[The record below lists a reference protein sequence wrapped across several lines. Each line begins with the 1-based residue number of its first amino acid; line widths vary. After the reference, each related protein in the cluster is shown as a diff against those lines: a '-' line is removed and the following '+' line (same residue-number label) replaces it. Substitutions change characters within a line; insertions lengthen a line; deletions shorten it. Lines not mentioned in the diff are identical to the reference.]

1 MGETTP
7 HRYRRVSSPEFANA
21 VTGISGGGQMG
32 LRSRSIF
39 AGVSLA
45 AFAMVVASSVQAN
58 DSVVKAVLDPNGWA
72 VAGHDY
78 GNTRFSPL
86 KQITSENVGKLQ
98 LAYSLSLASLRSNE
112 SSPVV
117 IGDTLYVTT
126 SWGPKYVYAINAA
139 TGAPK
144 WAYQPDIPD
153 DVLQYACCDVN
164 NRGVAY
170 ADGKIFIGRLDGKL
184 TALDAASG
192 KELWTSKVVD
202 YKQGSVITSP
212 PLVVRD
218 KIITGFGGGEYGV
231 RGALLAFDLNNGK
244 LLWQTYTVPG
254 PGEPGSDTWKGDT
267 GLHGGGAAWL
277 VGSYDAK
284 TDTVYWGT
292 SNPGPWNTGVRS
304 TGDGN
309 FGKLTNLYTASTL
322 AIDPNTGKIKW
333 HIQGTPA
340 DAWDYDGVNELL
352 LTDLKIGGADTPVL
366 MKADRN
372 GFFFVA
378 NRETG
383 KMISAEK
390 YVFANWA
397 KKFDISTMRAEEDPD
412 KRPGPGHPAK
422 DICPN
427 LIGGKN
433 WQPMSFNP
441 QTGLV
446 YIPANNV
453 CMDWSVSDV
462 SYKRGVFYLGAEFPT
477 KEGPGG
483 FLGEL
488 VAWDPVANK
497 KVWGIK
503 EDLPFNGG
511 TLSTGGNLV
520 FSGNLHG
527 DFRAIDAKTGTVLWS
542 KNLGSGIGA
551 GPVTYSVGGKQYVA
565 VVVGRTAALPAFLGE
580 IGKKMVAA
588 APEGGALF
596 VFALQ

>member
-1 MGETTP
+1 
-7 HRYRRVSSPEFANA
+7 
-21 VTGISGGGQMG
+21 MG

-39 AGVSLA
+39 AGISLA
-45 AFAMVVASSVQAN
+45 ALLLAASSGARAN
-58 DSVVKAVLDPNGWA
+58 DSVVKAVSDPNGWA
-72 VAGHDY
+72 IAGHDY

-86 KQITSENVGKLQ
+86 KQITSDNVGKLQ

-117 IGDTLYVTT
+117 VGDTLYVSS
-126 SWGPKYVYAINAA
+126 SWGPKNVYAVNAA
-139 TGAPK
+139 TGVQK
-144 WAYQPDIPD
+144 WLYQPDIPD

-164 NRGVAY
+164 NRGVSY
-170 ADGKIFIGRLDGKL
+170 ADGKIFVGRLDGKL
-184 TALDAASG
+184 TALDAATG
-192 KELWTSKVVD
+192 KELWTSTVVD

-212 PLVVRD
+212 PLIVRD
-218 KIITGFGGGEYGV
+218 KVITGFGGGEYGV
-231 RGALLAFDLNNGK
+231 RGALLAFDVKTGK
-244 LLWQTYTVPG
+244 QLWQSFTVPA
-254 PGEPGSDTWKGDT
+254 PGEPGSETWKGDT

-352 LTDLKIGGADTPVL
+352 LADLKIGGASTPVL

-383 KMISAEK
+383 KVISAEK

-397 KKFDISTMRAEEDPD
+397 KKWDVNTMRAEEDPD

-446 YIPANNV
+446 YIPTNNV
-453 CMDWSVSDV
+453 CMDWGVSDV

-497 KVWGIK
+497 KVWGVK

-527 DFRAIDAKTGTVLWS
+527 DFRAFDAKTGKVLWS
-542 KNLGSGIGA
+542 KNLGTGIGA

-580 IGKKMVAA
+580 VGKKMVAA

-596 VFALQ
+596 VFSLQ

>member
-1 MGETTP
+1 MK
-7 HRYRRVSSPEFANA
+7 
-21 VTGISGGGQMG
+21 
-32 LRSRSIF
+32 LRSGTFF

-45 AFAMVVASSVQAN
+45 AMLMASVGVSRAN
-58 DSVVKAVLDPNGWA
+58 DSVVKAASDANGWA
-72 VAGHDY
+72 IAGHDY

-86 KQITSENVGKLQ
+86 KQINTENVGKLQ
-98 LAYSLSLASLRSNE
+98 LAYSMSLASLRSNE
-112 SSPVV
+112 SSPIV
-117 IGDTLYVTT
+117 IGKTLYVST
-126 SWGPKYVYAINAA
+126 SWGPKYVYAIDAA
-139 TGAPK
+139 TGARK
-144 WAYQPDIPD
+144 WTYQPDIPD

-164 NRGVAY
+164 NRGVSY
-170 ADGKIFIGRLDGKL
+170 ADGKIFVGRLDGKL
-184 TALDAASG
+184 TALDAETG
-192 KELWTSKVVD
+192 KELWTSTVVD

-218 KIITGFGGGEYGV
+218 KVITGFGGGEYGV
-231 RGALLAFDLNNGK
+231 RGALQAFDLKSGK
-244 LLWQTYTVPG
+244 LLWQTYTVPA

-340 DAWDYDGVNELL
+340 DAWDYDGVNELVL
-352 LTDLKIGGADTPVL
+352 GNLKIKGAETPVL

-383 KMISAEK
+383 KVISAEK

-397 KKFDISTMRAEEDPD
+397 KKWDVNTMRAEEDPD

-446 YIPANNV
+446 YIPTNNV

-462 SYKRGVFYLGAEFPT
+462 NYKRGVFYLGAEFPT
-477 KEGPGG
+477 KAGPGG

-497 KVWGIK
+497 KVWGLK

-511 TLSTGGNLV
+511 TLTTAGNLV

-527 DFRAIDAKTGTVLWS
+527 DFRAIDAKNGKVLWS

-551 GPVTYSVGGKQYVA
+551 GPVTYSVDGKQYVA
-565 VVVGRTAALPAFLGE
+565 IVVGRTASIPAFLGD
-580 IGKKMVAA
+580 IGKKMTAA
-588 APEGGALF
+588 APEGGSLF
-596 VFALQ
+596 VFTVQ

>member
-1 MGETTP
+1 
-7 HRYRRVSSPEFANA
+7 
-21 VTGISGGGQMG
+21 MG
-32 LRSRSIF
+32 LRSRSFF
-39 AGVSLA
+39 ACVSVA
-45 AFAMVVASSVQAN
+45 AFAMTVASSVQAN
-58 DSVVKAVLDPNGWA
+58 DSVVKAVSDPNGWA
-72 VAGHDY
+72 IAGHDY

-117 IGDTLYVTT
+117 IGDTLYVST

-139 TGAPK
+139 TGAKK
-144 WAYQPDIPD
+144 WTYEPDMPD

-164 NRGVAY
+164 NRGVSY

-218 KIITGFGGGEYGV
+218 KVITGFGGGEYGV
-231 RGALLAFDLNNGK
+231 RGALLAFDLKTGK
-244 LLWQTYTVPG
+244 QLWQTYTVPA
-254 PGEPGSDTWKGDT
+254 PGEPGSETWKGDS

-352 LTDLKIGGADTPVL
+352 LADLKIGGADTPVL

-390 YVFANWA
+390 YVYANWA
-397 KKFDISTMRAEEDPD
+397 KKFDINTMRAEEDPD

-446 YIPANNV
+446 YIPTNNV

-462 SYKRGVFYLGAEFPT
+462 TYKRGVFYLGAEFPT

-488 VAWDPVANK
+488 VAWDPIANK
-497 KVWGIK
+497 KAWSIK

-511 TLSTGGNLV
+511 TLTTAGNLV

-527 DFRAIDAKTGTVLWS
+527 DFRAIDAKNGKVLWS

-551 GPVTYSVGGKQYVA
+551 GPVTYSVDGKQYVA
-565 VVVGRTAALPAFLGE
+565 IVIGRTAALPAFLGE

>member
-1 MGETTP
+1 MK
-7 HRYRRVSSPEFANA
+7 
-21 VTGISGGGQMG
+21 
-32 LRSRSIF
+32 LRSGTFF

-45 AFAMVVASSVQAN
+45 AMLMASVGVSRAN
-58 DSVVKAVLDPNGWA
+58 DSVVKAASDPNGWA

-86 KQITSENVGKLQ
+86 KQINSENVGKLQ
-98 LAYSLSLASLRSNE
+98 LAYSMSLASLRSNE
-112 SSPVV
+112 SSPIV
-117 IGDTLYVTT
+117 IGKTLYVST
-126 SWGPKYVYAINAA
+126 SWGPKYVYAIDAA
-139 TGAPK
+139 TGARK
-144 WAYQPDIPD
+144 WTYQPDIPD

-164 NRGVAY
+164 NRGVSY
-170 ADGKIFIGRLDGKL
+170 ANGKIFVGRLDGKL
-184 TALDAASG
+184 TALDAETG
-192 KELWTSKVVD
+192 KELWTSTVVD

-218 KIITGFGGGEYGV
+218 KVITGFGGGEYGV
-231 RGALLAFDLNNGK
+231 RGALQAFDLNTGK
-244 LLWQTYTVPG
+244 LLWQTYTVPA
-254 PGEPGSDTWKGDT
+254 PGEPGSETWKGDT

-284 TDTVYWGT
+284 SDTVYWGT

-340 DAWDYDGVNELL
+340 DAWDYDGVNELVL
-352 LTDLKIGGADTPVL
+352 ANLKIKGAETPVL

-383 KMISAEK
+383 KVISAEK

-397 KKFDISTMRAEEDPD
+397 KKWDVNTMRAEEDPD

-446 YIPANNV
+446 YIPTNNV

-462 SYKRGVFYLGAEFPT
+462 NYKRGVFYLGAEFPT
-477 KEGPGG
+477 KAGPGG

-488 VAWDPVANK
+488 VAWDPIANK
-497 KVWGIK
+497 KVWGLK

-511 TLSTGGNLV
+511 TLTTAGNLV

-527 DFRAIDAKTGTVLWS
+527 DFRAIDAKNGKVLWS

-551 GPVTYSVGGKQYVA
+551 GPVTYSVDGKQYVA
-565 VVVGRTAALPAFLGE
+565 IVVGRTASIPAFLGD
-580 IGKKMVAA
+580 IGKKMTAA
-588 APEGGALF
+588 APEGGSLF
-596 VFALQ
+596 VFTVQ

>member
-1 MGETTP
+1 MK
-7 HRYRRVSSPEFANA
+7 
-21 VTGISGGGQMG
+21 
-32 LRSRSIF
+32 LRSGIFF
-39 AGVSLA
+39 AGVSLV
-45 AFAMVVASSVQAN
+45 AMVLAGIGASKAN
-58 DSVVKAVLDPNGWA
+58 DSVVKAASDPNGWA
-72 VAGHDY
+72 IAGHDY

-86 KQITSENVGKLQ
+86 KQINSENAGKLQ
-98 LAYSLSLASLRSNE
+98 LVYSLSLASLRSNE
-112 SSPVV
+112 SSPLV
-117 IGDTLYVTT
+117 IGKTLYVST
-126 SWGPKYVYAINAA
+126 SWGPKYVYAVDAA
-139 TGAPK
+139 TGARK
-144 WAYQPDIPD
+144 WTWQPDIPD

-164 NRGVAY
+164 NRGVSY
-170 ADGKIFIGRLDGKL
+170 ADGKIFVGRLDGKL
-184 TALDAASG
+184 TALDAESG
-192 KELWTSKVVD
+192 KELWTSTVVD

-212 PLVVRD
+212 PLIVRD
-218 KIITGFGGGEYGV
+218 KVITGFGGGEYGV
-231 RGALLAFDLNNGK
+231 RGSLQAFSLKDGK
-244 LLWQTYTVPG
+244 LLWQTFTVPA

-292 SNPGPWNTGVRS
+292 SNPGPWNTAVRS

-352 LTDLKIGGADTPVL
+352 LADLKIKGAETPVL

-383 KMISAEK
+383 KVISAEK

-397 KKFDISTMRAEEDPD
+397 KKWDVNTMRAEEDPD

-446 YIPANNV
+446 YIPSNNV

-462 SYKRGVFYLGAEFPT
+462 NYKRGVFYLGAEFPT
-477 KEGPGG
+477 KPGPGG

-488 VAWDPVANK
+488 VAWDPIANK
-497 KVWGIK
+497 KVWSIK

-511 TLSTGGNLV
+511 TLTTGGNLV

-527 DFRAIDAKTGTVLWS
+527 DFRAIDAKNGKVLWS

-551 GPVTYSVGGKQYVA
+551 GPVTYSVDGKQYVA
-565 VVVGRTAALPAFLGE
+565 IVVGRTAALPAFLGD

-588 APEGGALF
+588 APEGGSLF

>member
-1 MGETTP
+1 
-7 HRYRRVSSPEFANA
+7 
-21 VTGISGGGQMG
+21 MG
-32 LRSRSIF
+32 LRSRSFF
-39 AGVSLA
+39 ASVSVA
-45 AFAMVVASSVQAN
+45 AFAMTVASGVQAN
-58 DSVVKAVLDPNGWA
+58 DSVVKAVSDPNGWA
-72 VAGHDY
+72 IAGHDY
-78 GNTRFSPL
+78 ANTRFSPL

-139 TGAPK
+139 TGAKK
-144 WAYQPDIPD
+144 WTYEPDMPD

-218 KIITGFGGGEYGV
+218 KVITGFGGGEYGV

-244 LLWQTYTVPG
+244 QLWQTYTVPA

-352 LTDLKIGGADTPVL
+352 LADLKIGGADTPVL

-390 YVFANWA
+390 YVYANWA
-397 KKFDISTMRAEEDPD
+397 KKFDINTMRAEEDPD

-446 YIPANNV
+446 YIPTNNV

-497 KVWGIK
+497 KVWSIK

-511 TLSTGGNLV
+511 TLTTAGNLV

-527 DFRAIDAKTGTVLWS
+527 DFRAIDAKTGKALWS

-551 GPVTYSVGGKQYVA
+551 GPVTYSVDGKQYVA
-565 VVVGRTAALPAFLGE
+565 IVIGRTAALPAFLGD

>member
-1 MGETTP
+1 MALWNRGL
-7 HRYRRVSSPEFANA
+7 SA
-21 VTGISGGGQMG
+21 GISVAAVMAASTIG
-32 LRSRSIF
+32 
-39 AGVSLA
+39 AG
-45 AFAMVVASSVQAN
+45 AN
-58 DSVVKAVLDPNGWA
+58 DSVLKAQSDQAQWA

-86 KQITSENVGKLQ
+86 KQINAENASKLS
-98 LAYSLSLASLRSNE
+98 LIYSFSLASLRSNE
-112 SSPVV
+112 SSPIV
-117 IGDTLYVTT
+117 IGNTLYVST
-126 SWGPKYVYAINAA
+126 SWGPKYVYALDAA
-139 TGAPK
+139 TGARK
-144 WAYQPDIPD
+144 WTYEPDIPD

-164 NRGVAY
+164 NRGVGY
-170 ADGKIFIGRLDGKL
+170 ADGKLFVGRLDGKL
-184 TALDAASG
+184 TALDAATG
-192 KELWTSKVVD
+192 KELWTSTVVD

-218 KIITGFGGGEYGV
+218 KVITGFGGGEYGV
-231 RGALLAFDLNNGK
+231 RGALQAFDTSSGK
-244 LLWQTYTVPG
+244 LIWQTFTVPA
-254 PGEPGSDTWKGDT
+254 PGEPGSETWKGDT

-277 VGSYDAK
+277 VGSYDPK
-284 TDTVYWGT
+284 SDTVYWGT

-322 AIDPNTGKIKW
+322 ALDPNTGKIKW
-333 HIQGTPA
+333 HIQHTPA
-340 DAWDYDGVNELL
+340 DAWDYDGVNELVL
-352 LTDLKIGGADTPVL
+352 ADVKIGGADTPVL

-383 KMISAEK
+383 KVISAEK
-390 YVFANWA
+390 YIFANWA
-397 KKFDISTMRAEEDPD
+397 KKWDINTMRAEEDAD

-433 WQPMSFNP
+433 WQPMSYSP
-441 QTGLV
+441 DTGLV
-446 YIPANNV
+446 YIPTNNV
-453 CMDWSVSDV
+453 CMDWSVSDI

-477 KEGPGG
+477 NDGPGG

-488 VAWDPVANK
+488 VAWDPVNHK
-497 KVWGIK
+497 KVWSIK

-511 TLSTGGNLV
+511 TLATGGGLV
-520 FSGNLHG
+520 FQGNLHG
-527 DFRAIDAKTGTVLWS
+527 EFRAIDAKNGNILW
-542 KNLGSGIGA
+542 KRALGSGVGA
-551 GPVTYSVGGKQYVA
+551 GPVTYMVDGKQYVA

-580 IGKKMVAA
+580 IGKKMTAA

-596 VFALQ
+596 VFAVQ

>member
-1 MGETTP
+1 ME
-7 HRYRRVSSPEFANA
+7 
-21 VTGISGGGQMG
+21 

-45 AFAMVVASSVQAN
+45 AFAMVVASSAQAN
-58 DSVVKAVLDPNGWA
+58 DSVVKAASDPNGWA
-72 VAGHDY
+72 IAGHDY

-86 KQITSENVGKLQ
+86 KQITSENVDKLQ

-139 TGAPK
+139 TGAQK
-144 WAYQPDIPD
+144 WVYQPDIPD

-366 MKADRN
+366 IKADRN

-390 YVFANWA
+390 YVYANWA

-551 GPVTYSVGGKQYVA
+551 GPVTYSVDGKQYVA
-565 VVVGRTAALPAFLGE
+565 IVVGRTAALPAFLGE

>member
-1 MGETTP
+1 MD
-7 HRYRRVSSPEFANA
+7 
-21 VTGISGGGQMG
+21 
-32 LRSRSIF
+32 LRSRGFF

-45 AFAMVVASSVQAN
+45 ALLMMGATGAKAN
-58 DSVVKAVLDPNGWA
+58 DSVVKAVADPNGWA
-72 VAGHDY
+72 IAGGDY
-78 GNTRFSPL
+78 GNMRFSAL
-86 KQITSENVGKLQ
+86 KQITSENADKLQ
-98 LAYSLSLASLRSNE
+98 LVYSFSLASLRSNE
-112 SSPVV
+112 SSPIV
-117 IGDTLYVTT
+117 IGNTMYVST
-126 SWGPKYVYAINAA
+126 SWGPKYVYAIDAA
-139 TGAPK
+139 TGARK
-144 WAYQPDIPD
+144 WTYEPDIPD

-164 NRGVAY
+164 SRGVSY
-170 ADGKIFIGRLDGKL
+170 ADGKIFVGRLDGKL
-184 TALDAASG
+184 TALDANTG
-192 KELWTSKVVD
+192 KELWTANVVD

-212 PLVVRD
+212 PLIVRD
-218 KIITGFGGGEYGV
+218 KVITGFGGGEYGV
-231 RGALLAFDLNNGK
+231 RGALLAFDLNTGK
-244 LLWQTYTVPG
+244 QLWQSYTVPA

-292 SNPGPWNTGVRS
+292 SNPGPWNTAVRS

-322 AIDPNTGKIKW
+322 AIDPNDGKIKW

-340 DAWDYDGVNELL
+340 DAWDYDGVNELVL
-352 LTDLKIGGADTPVL
+352 ADLTVNGAKTPAL

-383 KMISAEK
+383 KLLSAEK
-390 YVFANWA
+390 YVYTSWA
-397 KKFDISTMRAEEDPD
+397 KKFDINTMRAEEDPD

-446 YIPANNV
+446 YIPSNNV

-462 SYKRGVFYLGAEFPT
+462 AYKRGVFYLGAEFPT

-483 FLGEL
+483 FNGEL
-488 VAWDPVANK
+488 IAWDPVASK
-497 KVWGIK
+497 KVWSIK
-503 EDLPFNGG
+503 SDLPFNGG

-520 FSGNLHG
+520 FWGDLHG
-527 DFRAIDAKTGTVLWS
+527 DFKAIDAKSGKVVWS

-551 GPVTYSVGGKQYVA
+551 GPVTYSVNGKQYVA
-565 VVVGRTAALPAFLGE
+565 VVVGRTVALPAFLGDL
-580 IGKKMVAA
+580 GKKMVAA
-588 APEGGALF
+588 TPEGGALF
-596 VFALQ
+596 VFALP

>member
-1 MGETTP
+1 MMP
-7 HRYRRVSSPEFANA
+7 
-21 VTGISGGGQMG
+21 
-32 LRSRSIF
+32 RSRSFF

-45 AFAMVVASSVQAN
+45 AFLVAGGSGARAN
-58 DSVVKAVLDPNGWA
+58 DSVLKAESDPNGWA
-72 VAGHDY
+72 VSGHDY
-78 GNTRFSPL
+78 GNTRYSSL
-86 KQITSENVGKLQ
+86 KQINADNAGKLQ
-98 LAYSLSLASLRSNE
+98 LAYSLSLGSLRSNE
-112 SSPVV
+112 SSPIV
-117 IGDTLYVTT
+117 IGNMLYVST
-126 SWGPKYVYAINAA
+126 SWGPKYVYAIDAA
-139 TGAPK
+139 TGVLK
-144 WAYQPDIPD
+144 WTYEPDIPD

-164 NRGVAY
+164 SRGVSF
-170 ADGKIFIGRLDGKL
+170 ADAKIFVGRLDGKL
-184 TALDAASG
+184 SAVDASTG
-192 KELWTSKVVD
+192 KELWTSTVVD

-212 PLVVRD
+212 PLIVRD
-218 KIITGFGGGEYGV
+218 KVITGFGGGEYGV
-231 RGALLAFDLNNGK
+231 RGSLQAFDLKTGK
-244 LLWQTYTVPG
+244 LLWQTYTVPA
-254 PGEPGSDTWKGDT
+254 PGEPGSETWKGDT
-267 GLHGGGAAWL
+267 GLHGGGVAWL
-277 VGSYDAK
+277 VGSYDPK
-284 TDTVYWGT
+284 SDTVFWGT

-352 LTDLKIGGADTPVL
+352 LADLKIKGADTPVL

-383 KMISAEK
+383 KVLSAEK
-390 YVFANWA
+390 YVYATWA
-397 KKFDISTMRAEEDPD
+397 KKWDVNTMRAEEDPD

-446 YIPANNV
+446 YIPTNNV

-462 SYKRGVFYLGAEFPT
+462 AYKRGVFYLGAEFPT

-488 VAWDPVANK
+488 VAWDPIANK
-497 KVWGIK
+497 KVWSIK

-511 TLSTGGNLV
+511 TLTTAGNLV

-527 DFRAIDAKTGTVLWS
+527 DFRAIDAKTGKVLWS

-565 VVVGRTAALPAFLGE
+565 IVVGRTAAIPAFLGD
-580 IGKKMVAA
+580 IGKKMTAA
-588 APEGGALF
+588 APEGGSLF

>member
-1 MGETTP
+1 MT
-7 HRYRRVSSPEFANA
+7 
-21 VTGISGGGQMG
+21 
-32 LRSRSIF
+32 
-39 AGVSLA
+39 
-45 AFAMVVASSVQAN
+45 VASGVQAN
-58 DSVVKAVLDPNGWA
+58 DSVVKAVSDPNGWA
-72 VAGHDY
+72 IAGHDY
-78 GNTRFSPL
+78 ANTRFSPL

-139 TGAPK
+139 TGAKK
-144 WAYQPDIPD
+144 WTYEPDMPD

-218 KIITGFGGGEYGV
+218 KVITGFGGGEYGV

-244 LLWQTYTVPG
+244 QLWQTYTVPA

-352 LTDLKIGGADTPVL
+352 LADLKIGGADTPVL

-390 YVFANWA
+390 YVYTSWA
-397 KKFDISTMRAEEDPD
+397 KKFDINTMRAEEDPD

-446 YIPANNV
+446 YIPTNNV

-497 KVWGIK
+497 KVWSIK

-511 TLSTGGNLV
+511 TLTTAGNLV

-527 DFRAIDAKTGTVLWS
+527 DFRAIDAKTGKALWS

-551 GPVTYSVGGKQYVA
+551 GPVTYSVDGKQYVA
-565 VVVGRTAALPAFLGE
+565 IVIGRTAALPAFLGD